1 MRSRLMDVG
10 GGVYEVGNMSAV
22 CSPDDVLLGLTDSAL
37 GNVGWQAVAEKI
49 LLCSKIR
56 GAWCGL
62 SLNRLAD
69 ELSRNVFPDPD
80 QLAEKLSCIKQ
91 MENSGV
97 IVTIKLGGLWRPRVS
112 VVCPT
117 PRLIGKLHS
126 YCEHG
131 LLAALAPAS

>member
-1 MRSRLMDVG
+1 MDVG

-80 QLAEKLSCIKQ
+80 QLAEKLTCLKT
-91 MENSGV
+91 MEHVGY
-97 IVTIKLGGLWRPRVS
+97 IVTVTLGGWVRPKVS
-112 VVCPT
+112 VICPT
-117 PRLIGKLHS
+117 ARLIGKLHS
-126 YCEHG
+126 HCSHG
-131 LLAALAPAS
+131 LVVALSSAS